1 MFHFPKKLMIV
12 IVSSLCLL
20 GGLGLTGAIAED
32 AKELLEINEIIWTDG
47 VDLETKKPMT
57 IYQETALKGSLYL
70 WMKIRGN
77 QQALEELRQNSK
89 LPIRHKW
96 FSYIGTRPY
105 FDSTKEPTDTIDL
118 SVGKREVLSE
128 LNAELDNRGFFEWRV
143 WSGKKNVRAGWWRVD
158 VVYADNQPVM
168 CGKEPCVYNILVK
181 D

>member
-1 MFHFPKKLMIV
+1 MFYFSNKLITMMG
-12 IVSSLCLL
+12 SLCLL
-20 GGLGLTGAIAED
+20 YGLTLTESIAED
-32 AKELLEINEIIWTDG
+32 SKGLLEINEIVWTDG
-47 VDLETKKPMT
+47 VDLETKNPMKV
-57 IYQETALKGSLYL
+57 YQETAPNGFLCL

-77 QQALEELRQNSK
+77 QQALEELRQNGK

-118 SVGKREVLSE
+118 SVGKHEVLSE

-143 WSGKKNVRAGWWRVD
+143 WSSKKNVRAGWWRVD

>member
-1 MFHFPKKLMIV
+1 M
-12 IVSSLCLL
+12 
-20 GGLGLTGAIAED
+20 
-32 AKELLEINEIIWTDG
+32 
-47 VDLETKKPMT
+47 
-57 IYQETALKGSLYL
+57 
-70 WMKIRGN
+70 
-77 QQALEELRQNSK
+77 EELRQNGK

-118 SVGKREVLSE
+118 SVGKHEVLSE

-143 WSGKKNVRAGWWRVD
+143 WSSKKNVRAGWWRVD